1 MTLTRVLFAGLLLA
15 VGGCV
20 TVQAVNPAQFIP
32 RHNPAVVWVTP
43 IDNSFIPVGEPRIV
57 GDSLEGT
64 WYGLNERVAF
74 SLHDVQTVQA
84 RTRSPVRT
92 ILLVS
97 VLGAI
102 TTGVL
107 SVQHN

>member
-1 MTLTRVLFAGLLLA
+1 MRLTRVLFGGLLLA
-15 VGGCV
+15 LGGCV
-20 TVQAVNPAQFIP
+20 TVQPVNPAQFIP
-32 RHNPAVVWVTP
+32 LHHPEVVWVTP
-43 IDNSFIPVGEPRIV
+43 TDNTFIPVGEPRIV

-64 WYGLNERVAF
+64 WYGLSERVAF
-74 SLHDVQTVQA
+74 SLQEIQTVQA
-84 RTRSPVRT
+84 KTRSPLRT

-107 SVQHN
+107 SVQ